1 MLETNQQTADMQ
13 FVIAPDVCSNSDSDG
28 TTILDIRND
37 RIYNAIGLSS
47 LIWTKL
53 ATANTGL
60 SQSAIVD
67 SLRTEF
73 IDVPEQQIE
82 SDVDHLLS
90 DFKRKNLINENRVV
104 SIAGRVEHHSI
115 SLFSSFIYQTT
126 EYLLKLRLSGLAA
139 FLGLAMSTLVLKLLG
154 FGALH
159 RMVKRWPVND
169 KQPTS
174 KSLDEICAA
183 VDSATSWYPKH
194 ALCLSRSAVTTCL
207 LKQQGINARMVIGC
221 NKIPFKAHAWVE
233 VDGEV
238 VNDRKRVQ
246 QAYKVLDRT

>member
-1 MLETNQQTADMQ
+1 MLERNQQTAHTQ
-13 FVIAPDVCSNSDSDG
+13 FVIAPDVCSSSDSDG
-28 TTILDIRND
+28 TTILDIKND

-47 LIWTKL
+47 LIWSKL

-67 SLRTEF
+67 TLRTEF

-90 DFKRKNLINENRVV
+90 DFKRKNLINESRAVFV
-104 SIAGRVEHHSI
+104 AGSEECHFT
-115 SLFSSFIYQTT
+115 SLSSSFIYRTT

-139 FLGLAMSTLVLKLLG
+139 FLGLAMSTFVLKLRG

-169 KQPTS
+169 KQPDS
-174 KSLDEICAA
+174 KSLDEICTA

-207 LKQQGINARMVIGC
+207 LKQQGIDARMVIGC

-233 VDGEV
+233 VNGEV

-246 QAYKVLDRT
+246 QTYKVLDRT